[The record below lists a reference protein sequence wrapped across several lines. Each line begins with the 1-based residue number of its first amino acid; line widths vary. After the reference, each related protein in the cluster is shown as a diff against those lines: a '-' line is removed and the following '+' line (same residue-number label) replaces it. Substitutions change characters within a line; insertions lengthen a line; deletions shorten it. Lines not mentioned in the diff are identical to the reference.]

1 MKEEDLDQDLWA
13 SIQQHNHRAFE
24 ILFIRYFPQLRNMA
38 HSAGAAREEAEE
50 LASDVLHQLWTK
62 RNSIQLQGAL
72 SYYLFACI
80 KNARI
85 NQKKKKALLI
95 TSLESQMEIN
105 QATAEAADVAILN
118 KESGEYLDE
127 ILAFLPKRQSQIFR
141 LIQILGY
148 TNQEVA
154 IMLGI
159 TEGTVAVQLSKA
171 TKKIRHLWKTGI
183 SSNRMSTMVV
193 AVSARN
199 ISANHCANHN
209 PEHSS
214 CSNIFTKPNL

>member
-1 MKEEDLDQDLWA
+1 MKEEDLDHDLWE

-24 ILFIRYFPQLRNMA
+24 ILFVKYFPQLRNMA
-38 HSAGAAREEAEE
+38 HAAGASREEAEE
-50 LASDVLHQLWTK
+50 LAADVLHQLWTK

-85 NQKKKKALLI
+85 NQKRKKALLI
-95 TSLESQMEIN
+95 ISLENQLEIN
-105 QATAEAADVAILN
+105 QVTAETADVAILN

-127 ILAFLPKRQSQIFR
+127 ILAFLPKRQAQIFR

-148 TNQEVA
+148 SNQEVA

-183 SSNRMSTMVV
+183 TSTRMSDLVV
-193 AVSARN
+193 AVESRN
-199 ISANHCANHN
+199 ISTG
-209 PEHSS
+209 HSNDHAT
-214 CSNIFTKPNL
+214 CSTILINPNL